1 MKWLTSILNDV
12 RRWSNQV
19 LPPAE
24 PDMEEKIKEVEKC
37 LELSTHVLSS
47 MDELKQAFE
56 NKGEWRSV
64 GHVESAKLIINRLHE
79 MILDEA
85 FNLQGGSSGVST

>member
-1 MKWLTSILNDV
+1 MKWLTSILDDMKRWWEFPPDEEEFKDV
-12 RRWSNQV
+12 Q
-19 LPPAE
+19 L
-24 PDMEEKIKEVEKC
+24 EKVEKC

-64 GHVESAKLIINRLHE
+64 GHVESAKLIINKLHQ

-85 FNLQGGSSGVST
+85 FNLQGGSSGIQ